1 MEGRNYRIF
10 SIINRDFYFSSEVF
24 GPKIENVFC
33 KYFQSFQKM
42 SNFFVLTEL
51 RGPKAFKKDQKM

>member
-1 MEGRNYRIF
+1 MNYRIF
-10 SIINRDFYFSSEVF
+10 SIINRDFYFNSEVF
-24 GPKIENVFC
+24 SQKIKNVFG

-51 RGPKAFKKDQKM
+51 RGPKAFKKDQTM